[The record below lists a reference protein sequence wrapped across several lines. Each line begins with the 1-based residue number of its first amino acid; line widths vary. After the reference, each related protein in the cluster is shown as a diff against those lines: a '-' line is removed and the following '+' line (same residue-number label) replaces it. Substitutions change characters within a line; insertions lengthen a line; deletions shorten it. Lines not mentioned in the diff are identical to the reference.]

1 MNEQVVQPLY
11 IRIFSVL
18 LFVLLPI
25 ACLAWFGSSLNQ
37 LVSDLM
43 NMRNI
48 ITFDK
53 GSMYMLGAGVGIL
66 SFSVVVVYS
75 AIYQRKVSF
84 SVEKVVIKIAL
95 ICLVVMFVLPQVA
108 HFSIN
113 NVISDNGYQE
123 CEPLSHRGLR
133 YNKYVFTQDEET
145 CINLVAEK
153 SLNNR

>member
-1 MNEQVVQPLY
+1 MSEQVVQPFY
-11 IRIFSVL
+11 IRVFSVL

-25 ACLAWFGSSLNQ
+25 ACLAWFGSSLTS
-37 LVSDLM
+37 LIFDLI

-53 GSMYMLGAGVGIL
+53 GSMYMLGAGVGVL
-66 SFSVVVVYS
+66 SLAIAVVYT

-84 SVEKVVIKIAL
+84 SVEKVLIKIAL
-95 ICLVVMFVLPQVA
+95 IAMVVMFVLPQVA
-108 HFSIN
+108 HLSIDH
-113 NVISDNGYQE
+113 VISDNSYLE

-133 YNKYVFTQDEET
+133 YSEYVFTQDEQT

-153 SLNNR
+153 ALNSH